1 MAASIP
7 AAEVDTIIVACEA
20 GMGSSLMCVSA
31 LRKKLKAARL
41 NVDVVHKA
49 VRTLPPDAKLVIVH
63 RGLAG
68 AVHNRAPGAVVICFN
83 HFLNDPAFDAVVQA
97 LAVGAEVKEVK

>member
-1 MAASIP
+1 MATSIT
-7 AAEVDTIIVACEA
+7 AHQVETIIVACEA
-20 GMGSSLMCVSA
+20 GMGSSLMCVGA
-31 LRKKLKAARL
+31 LRKKLKAAQL

-49 VRTLPPDAKLVIVH
+49 VRTLPPDAKLVMVH

-68 AVHNRAPGAVVICFN
+68 AVHTRAPGAVVVCFN

-97 LAVGAEVKEVK
+97 LVAGAEVTETK